1 MVDIKK
7 LREGA
12 KMTQDAL
19 ARETGVIRQT
29 ISNIE
34 CGVSRPSVEL
44 AKKIACVLKFDWPEF
59 FADDDEKE

>member
-1 MVDIKK
+1 MVDLKK

-19 ARETGVIRQT
+19 AQKTGVIRQT

-34 CGVSRPSVEL
+34 CGVSKPSVEL
-44 AKKIACVLKFDWPEF
+44 AKKIASVLKFDWPEF

>member
-1 MVDIKK
+1 MINLKK

-12 KMTQDAL
+12 EMTQEAL

-34 CGVSRPSVEL
+34 CGVSKPSVEL
-44 AKKIACVLKFDWPEF
+44 AKKTASVLKFYWPEF

>member
-1 MVDIKK
+1 MVDLKK

-12 KMTQDAL
+12 KITQDAL
-19 ARETGVIRQT
+19 AQKTGVIRQT

-34 CGVSRPSVEL
+34 CGISKPSVEL
-44 AKKIACVLKFDWPEF
+44 AKKIASVLKFDWPEF

>member
-1 MVDIKK
+1 MVNLKK

-12 KMTQDAL
+12 KMTQEAL

-34 CGVSRPSVEL
+34 CGVTNPSIGL
-44 AKKIACVLKFDWPEF
+44 AKRIARVFDFEWPEF
-59 FADDDEKE
+59 FEDDDEK

>member
-1 MVDIKK
+1 MINLKK

-12 KMTQDAL
+12 EMTQEAL

-34 CGVSRPSVEL
+34 CGVSKPSVEL
-44 AKKIACVLKFDWPEF
+44 AKRLGKVLSVYWPEF

>member
-1 MVDIKK
+1 MINLKK

-12 KMTQDAL
+12 EMTQEAL

-34 CGVSRPSVEL
+34 CGVSKPSVEL
-44 AKKIACVLKFDWPEF
+44 AKKIASVLKFDWPEF